1 MKLHTLF
8 TTAALVNG
16 YTKKAPKNDAL
27 DGRLRGKII
36 PSESQFDDDG
46 CPMSMSP
53 AIDIFSTITNQLGP
67 QVMSN
72 LFLESIDN
80 QYKNII
86 ASPLTLA
93 NQLAILYEG
102 TNGNTREQIKRLTL
116 FGDDGQLMALKELQD
131 QYSCLTKGKIT
142 TKNGLFLDE
151 SFRPKAPYYHALKGI
166 EADMFKVDF
175 ATEPELARVLVDSW
189 SSNFSENPSAVKLPE
204 GSVRPSTSFMMMS
217 SAEFEAKW
225 KIKFDNGG
233 LGGFLMLDGT
243 TKVVKMMDA
252 TYPMQHIISCTDNPK
267 YLGCEPNEAIPTMVQ
282 IPLESN
288 RLQVVVMKPN
298 KVLPKEALVAL
309 SPEYFH
315 DLWLPSAD
323 QNLKT
328 VKLRMPKIDI
338 ESQQEMSNALF
349 GMGIEDV
356 FLPFRADFSPL
367 TDDVG
372 ISLSN
377 IYQQSYLKWDLD
389 GTAAGVVNAMTIKLP
404 WSARSDMLPATD
416 HEASIMI
423 DEPFVVFITDRKT
436 KTNLFI
442 GVVNDPR

>member
-1 MKLHTLF
+1 MKLHALF
-8 TTAALVNG
+8 TTVALVNG

-27 DGRLRGKII
+27 DGRLGKVI

-46 CPMSMSP
+46 CPVSMSP

-102 TNGNTREQIKRLTL
+102 TSGNTREQIKRLTL

-151 SFRPKAPYYHALKGI
+151 SFRPKAPFYHALKGI
-166 EADMFKVDF
+166 ETDMFKVDF
-175 ATEPELARVLVDSW
+175 ATEPELARVLVDAW
-189 SSNFSENPSAVKLPE
+189 SSNFSENPNAVKLPE

-225 KIKFDNGG
+225 KVKFDNGG
-233 LGGFLMLDGT
+233 LGGFLMLDST
-243 TKVVKMMDA
+243 TKIVKMMDA

-267 YLGCEPNEAIPTMVQ
+267 YVGCEPNEAIPTMVQ

-309 SPEYFH
+309 SPEYLH

-328 VKLRMPKIDI
+328 VKLRMPK
-338 ESQQEMSNALF
+338 
-349 GMGIEDV
+349 
-356 FLPFRADFSPL
+356 
-367 TDDVG
+367 
-372 ISLSN
+372 
-377 IYQQSYLKWDLD
+377 
-389 GTAAGVVNAMTIKLP
+389 
-404 WSARSDMLPATD
+404 
-416 HEASIMI
+416 
-423 DEPFVVFITDRKT
+423 DR
-436 KTNLFI
+436 
-442 GVVNDPR
+442 GC

>member
-1 MKLHTLF
+1 MKLHTLL
-8 TTAALVNG
+8 TASLVYG
-16 YTKKAPKNDAL
+16 YSNKKAPKNDL
-27 DGRLRGKII
+27 LHGRLRKII
-36 PSESQFDDDG
+36 PNESPFDDDG
-46 CPMSMSP
+46 QCPQTVSP
-53 AIDIFSTITNQLGP
+53 IIDIFSTITNQLGP

-80 QYKNII
+80 MQNNII
-86 ASPLTLA
+86 SSPLTLA

-102 TNGNTREQIKRLTL
+102 SAGQTREQIKKLTL
-116 FGDDGQLMALKELQD
+116 FANDGQLMALKELQE
-131 QYSCLTKGKIT
+131 QYDCLTKGKIT

-151 SFRPKAPYYHALKGI
+151 SFRPKADFYHALKRVDS
-166 EADMFKVDF
+166 DMFKVNF
-175 ATEPELARVLVDSW
+175 AQEPELARVLVDSW
-189 SSNFSENPSAVKLPE
+189 SSNFSENPGAVKLPE
-204 GSVRPSTSFMMMS
+204 GSVRSSTSMMMMS

-225 KIKFDNGG
+225 KIKFNNGG

-267 YLGCEPNEAIPTMVQ
+267 YVGCEPNEAIPTMVQ

-315 DLWLPSAD
+315 NLWLPSAD

-338 ESQQEMSNALF
+338 ESQHEMSNALF
-349 GMGIEDV
+349 GMGIEDA
-356 FLPFRADFSPL
+356 FLPFRADFTPM
-367 TDDVG
+367 TDDLG

-404 WSARSDMLPATD
+404 WSARSDMLPSTD

-436 KTNLFI
+436 RTNLFI

>member
-1 MKLHTLF
+1 MGEPFRVTFEKRYNYLYFLRPLSLNNRETNQPPIMKLHALF
-8 TTAALVNG
+8 TTVALVNG

-27 DGRLRGKII
+27 DGRLGKVI

-46 CPMSMSP
+46 CPVSMS
-53 AIDIFSTITNQLGP
+53 Q
-67 QVMSN
+67 
-72 LFLESIDN
+72 SIDN

-102 TNGNTREQIKRLTL
+102 TSGNTREQIKRLTL

-151 SFRPKAPYYHALKGI
+151 SFRPKAPFYHALKGI
-166 EADMFKVDF
+166 ETDMFKVDF
-175 ATEPELARVLVDSW
+175 ATEPELARVLVDAW
-189 SSNFSENPSAVKLPE
+189 SSNFSENPNAVKLPE
-204 GSVRPSTSFMMMS
+204 GSVRPSPSFMMMS

-225 KIKFDNGG
+225 KVKFDNGG
-233 LGGFLMLDGT
+233 LGGFLMLDRT
-243 TKVVKMMDA
+243 TKIVKMMDA

-267 YLGCEPNEAIPTMVQ
+267 YVGCEPNEAIPTMVQ

-309 SPEYFH
+309 SPEYLH

-328 VKLRMPKIDI
+328 I
-338 ESQQEMSNALF
+338 
-349 GMGIEDV
+349 
-356 FLPFRADFSPL
+356 
-367 TDDVG
+367 
-372 ISLSN
+372 
-377 IYQQSYLKWDLD
+377 
-389 GTAAGVVNAMTIKLP
+389 TAHAQ
-404 WSARSDMLPATD
+404 
-416 HEASIMI
+416 
-423 DEPFVVFITDRKT
+423 DRH
-436 KTNLFI
+436 
-442 GVVNDPR
+442 